1 VQPVTEGRN
10 PRRCNIKDYLTLAM
24 VIEIKGLIKER
35 LTGAAGHLKVEISRL
50 RVVHYRRHD
59 YLKVKTLV

>member
-1 VQPVTEGRN
+1 
-10 PRRCNIKDYLTLAM
+10 M
-24 VIEIKGLIKER
+24 VIVIKGLIKER